1 MTVLGEP
8 RSLIYIQVQED
19 RAERSSQTEAAASG
33 TGKAA
38 GVGLLVQDHTAL
50 APRPSLP
57 PNCSS
62 VHRLLSTV

>member
-38 GVGLLVQDHTAL
+38 GVGLLLSLIHISD
-50 APRPSLP
+50 PRDFG
-57 PNCSS
+57 
-62 VHRLLSTV
+62 